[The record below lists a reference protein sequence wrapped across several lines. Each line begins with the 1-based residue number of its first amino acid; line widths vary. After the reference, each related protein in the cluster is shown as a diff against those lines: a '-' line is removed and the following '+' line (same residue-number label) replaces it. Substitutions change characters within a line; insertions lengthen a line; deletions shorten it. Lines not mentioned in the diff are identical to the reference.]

1 MKKRKKHII
10 TILFVRS
17 IRNKLANEGICAC
30 FLKTYL
36 NAEVLTEP
44 GVVIM

>member
-1 MKKRKKHII
+1 MKKTKKHII
-10 TILFVRS
+10 TILFVRA

-36 NAEVLTEP
+36 NPEVLTEP
-44 GVVIM
+44 RVVIM